1 MKKLSLG
8 LITVSFI
15 AVTLFGA
22 TQIENTAS
30 KNDVRGNSI
39 ELTQVAKNEVR

>member
-8 LITVSFI
+8 LITVSVI

-22 TQIENTAS
+22 SQIEQTAS

-39 ELTQVAKNEVR
+39 GMTQLAKNEVR